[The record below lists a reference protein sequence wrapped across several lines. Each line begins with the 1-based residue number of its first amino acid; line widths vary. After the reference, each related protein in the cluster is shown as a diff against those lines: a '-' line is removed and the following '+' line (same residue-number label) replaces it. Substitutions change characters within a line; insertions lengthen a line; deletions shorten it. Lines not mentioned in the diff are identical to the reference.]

1 MPSLKPKTPSAA
13 QLAARQA
20 RARARERLDLRFP
33 YSVVPVVVPW
43 LVGR

>member
-1 MPSLKPKTPSAA
+1 MPSLKPQTPSAA

-33 YSVVPVVVPW
+33 YPVVPVALLWVVD
-43 LVGR
+43 R